1 MSVLYGAVGSED
13 IFQEVE
19 GERKIGAIVAK
30 ELLPNNIHHSVL
42 LGSQGQQSR

>member
-19 GERKIGAIVAK
+19 GKKAIVAK
-30 ELLPNNIHHSVL
+30 ELLPNDIHHSVL